1 MIYIKRNAFTE
12 DKRRLEAKIAQMEEE
27 LEDEQNTNEQTNEK
41 LRKLQTDNEKLNTD
55 LHVERAN
62 ASKAEVYIII
72 FLSVF

>member
-1 MIYIKRNAFTE
+1 LIYIKRNAFTE

-62 ASKAEVYIII
+62 ASKAEVYHHY
-72 FLSVF
+72 F